1 MPDTIRQQF
10 EHIGWAYERLRLA
23 AARLSP
29 DALDEQPLAGMSS
42 ITGTLGHAI
51 NAEASWM
58 SLIEIGTRRRI
69 EPHADFEA
77 VAAAWERQSEATAAY
92 LRDVTSEELD
102 RSISSVV
109 PRSQQRVEYTVRE
122 VLSHVAGHHA
132 QHRAEVAALI
142 THAGINPGEL
152 GLMDFLLEPQG
163 VARRAGDLEAD

>member
-1 MPDTIRQQF
+1 MPDAIRQQF
-10 EHIGWAYERLRLA
+10 AHIGWAYEQLRLA
-23 AARLSP
+23 TARLSA

-58 SLIEIGTRRRI
+58 SLIEVGTRQQI
-69 EPHADFEA
+69 EPYADSEA

-92 LRDVTSEELD
+92 LRDVTSGELD

-109 PRSQQRVEYTVRE
+109 LRSQQRVEYTVRQI
-122 VLSHVAGHHA
+122 LSHVAAHHA
-132 QHRAEVAALI
+132 QHRAEIAALI
-142 THAGINPGEL
+142 TQAGINPGEL
-152 GLMDFLLEPQG
+152 GLMEFLLEPQG